1 MMFGHGLRASSLAAL
16 MLGLA
21 ACAGGTGEASR
32 TTTSGRQGG
41 MTSQSGM
48 KHSEMGQMDH
58 AQMMQHCRDM
68 MQGSSGS
75 MASGTMGQMDHAQMM
90 QHCQAMMGQTN
101 QSGAPARR

>member
-48 KHSEMGQMDH
+48 NHSG
-58 AQMMQHCRDM
+58 
-68 MQGSSGS
+68 
-75 MASGTMGQMDHAQMM
+75 MGQMDHAQMM